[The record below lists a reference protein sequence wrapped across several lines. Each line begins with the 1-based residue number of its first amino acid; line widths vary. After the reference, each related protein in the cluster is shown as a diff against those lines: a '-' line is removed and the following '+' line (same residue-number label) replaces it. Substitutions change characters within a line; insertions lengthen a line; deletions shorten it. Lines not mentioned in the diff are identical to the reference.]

1 MNEESTMREAM
12 KTLAGETAQAEA
24 SPRVR
29 AALLKEV
36 RRRRLH
42 RAAPWWM
49 AAAAALLIG
58 VSIGLWSR
66 VNRVTVTVEPVQP
79 AASKMAQ
86 VPEVPL
92 VAPESTPAIPS
103 RPAANVR
110 RAVAVQPAAT
120 ARLTATPWIVH
131 QALPPVQRGQ
141 VLRLPVSAELA
152 RQFGVPQQSGEWQA
166 EIFVGDDGL
175 ARAFRLVR
183 TPTYK

>member
-1 MNEESTMREAM
+1 
-12 KTLAGETAQAEA
+12 
-24 SPRVR
+24 
-29 AALLKEV
+29 
-36 RRRRLH
+36 
-42 RAAPWWM
+42 M
-49 AAAAALLIG
+49 AAAAALVIG
-58 VSIGLWSR
+58 VSIGVWSKA
-66 VNRVTVTVEPVQP
+66 NRVTVTVEPAQP
-79 AASKMAQ
+79 VAAKTVQ
-86 VPEVPL
+86 VPEVPQ

-110 RAVAVQPAAT
+110 RAVAAKQVAT
-120 ARLTATPWIVH
+120 ARLAATPWMVH

-183 TPTYK
+183 LPTYK